1 MKRNC
6 VCIIITG
13 PIALLADY

>member
-13 PIALLADY
+13 STAVLADY